1 MAFYINQADS
11 CDASVVIDDQN
22 KGPFLS
28 RVDQTD
34 SAGVTVDKKKITWQD
49 SVTRVVRKLSLYV
62 TGLLSHPCL
71 WYWEEIIQ

>member
-34 SAGVTVDKKKITWQD
+34 SAGVTVDKKKSLDKT
-49 SVTRVVRKLSLYV
+49 LSLELFESYR
-62 TGLLSHPCL
+62 SM
-71 WYWEEIIQ
+71 